1 MVHPY
6 NDVAIVQSQAT
17 AAKEVFQDMNDLDYL
32 VFPIGGGGLSSGS
45 CLSTE
50 FFGGKC
56 KPIGV
61 EPYLARDAKQ
71 SLIKGSLQPQMPPV
85 TIADGLR
92 TSLGQIT
99 FGILSHYLKP
109 EDVILVEEE
118 EIISAM
124 RLVFE
129 RMKIVI
135 EPSCATVVAA
145 VLKDPRFKDKKVCCI
160 ISGGNVDMSVF
171 FDLLNSKVKS

>member
-1 MVHPY
+1 M
-6 NDVAIVQSQAT
+6 
-17 AAKEVFQDMNDLDYL
+17 
-32 VFPIGGGGLSSGS
+32 
-45 CLSTE
+45 
-50 FFGGKC
+50 
-56 KPIGV
+56 
-61 EPYLARDAKQ
+61 
-71 SLIKGSLQPQMPPV
+71 
-85 TIADGLR
+85 
-92 TSLGQIT
+92 
-99 FGILSHYLKP
+99 KP

-171 FDLLNSKVKS
+171 FDLLNSKVKSWTLQLKNDYLNSNKWCMKEQKEYYLNDYISFIKS